1 MATHAC
7 PMPGCMA
14 VVPNRMLACRDH
26 WYELPAELR
35 REVSASYRDRSPTGH
50 ARHRNA
56 LRNAFRWY
64 LQQTDTP

>member
-1 MATHAC
+1 MTSHAC
-7 PMPGCMA
+7 PMPECMA

-35 REVSASYRDRSPTGH
+35 REVSASYRDKSPAGNH
-50 ARHRNA
+50 RHNLAVRA
-56 LRNAFRWY
+56 AYRWY